1 MVFGGGFFDEPK
13 RQRARPR
20 FNDADKQIYYD
31 RQKGKCAGCGE
42 KMPMKVLQMDH
53 KNQPSRRE
61 VATSPVTC
69 NCSVGRAMGARAT
82 RRKRILRNA

>member
-53 KNQPSRRE
+53 KNQPFSKGGSDKPGNLQLLCGPCNGSRQDASE
-61 VATSPVTC
+61 F
-69 NCSVGRAMGARAT
+69 
-82 RRKRILRNA
+82 